1 MPNRAVIALKVAA
14 FLAALGPLGWL
25 VYGAFTNNG
34 EALGADPT
42 ATITHT
48 TGDWTIRFLL
58 ITLAITPI
66 RRLIPSLSWL
76 IRFRRMTGLFAF
88 FYGTLHLFTWIWL
101 YSAFN
106 TQNMWADVLKRRFI
120 TVGMLGWAL
129 MIPLTI
135 TSGAW
140 AIRWLGG
147 KNWNRL
153 HMLIYASAI
162 CGVIHYWWLV
172 KPGVHTPSAV
182 TLVLTV
188 LLLFR
193 VIWKFTKGRKK
204 PAVARVPASMASS
217 HSVS

>member
-1 MPNRAVIALKVAA
+1 MPNRAIIALKVAA
-14 FLAALGPLGWL
+14 FLACLGPLGWL

-48 TGDWTIRFLL
+48 TGDWTIRLIL

-66 RRLIPSLSWL
+66 RRLIPSLGWL
-76 IRFRRMTGLFAF
+76 IRFRRMIGLYAF

-106 TQNMWADVLKRRFI
+106 VPNMLADVAKRRFI

-129 MIPLTI
+129 MIPLAI

-147 KNWNRL
+147 KRWNRL
-153 HMLIYASAI
+153 HMLIYATAI

-172 KPGVHTPSAV
+172 KPGVHTPMTY
-182 TLVLTV
+182 TLILTV

-193 VIWKFTKGRKK
+193 VIWSFVKARKK
-204 PAVARVPASMASS
+204 PVVARLPSAVASS
-217 HSVS
+217 

>member
-1 MPNRAVIALKVAA
+1 MPNRAIVALKIAA

-66 RRLIPSLSWL
+66 RRLIPSLGWL

-88 FYGTLHLFTWIWL
+88 FYGSLHLFTWIWL

-147 KNWNRL
+147 KRWNRL

-172 KPGVHTPSAV
+172 KPGVHTPATV
-182 TLVLTV
+182 TLVLAV

-204 PAVARVPASMASS
+204 PAVARVPATIASS
-217 HSVS
+217 PSAS